1 MRARFPQLEPVSVFA
16 SPEQLPTVNM
26 VTDSVSPGSLYGG
39 VATASILSALLAA
52 RLSARLRI
60 VTRTEYGDA
69 ARIAKILKLNR
80 IRFEGPLEMLHV
92 GIGDDRSI
100 PVGDDD
106 IFVTTSW
113 WTTAPIV
120 GAIGHKRVVYL
131 LQEDERMFYSR
142 GYERLRC
149 SEVIADERLHTL
161 VNTEL
166 LFRYLADGPEPLAGL
181 RARAASFEPAFPDS
195 IFYDDPSERVRSR
208 KLNFLFYARPN
219 NQRNLYWRGME
230 AIELALLENILDPAR
245 WRFTFVGKDLPVPS
259 LPGDP
264 EWANYEN
271 LPWEDYARL
280 VRSAHV
286 GMSLIDTPHPS
297 YPPLDLAASG
307 AAVVTNTFGMTKMD
321 LTAFSK
327 NIITAPPTDRALA
340 DAIARAIVLQADTD
354 LLTANYRSARLER
367 DWEKALLPS
376 MEKVMSWTD
385 F

>member
-1 MRARFPQLEPVSVFA
+1 M
-16 SPEQLPTVNM
+16 
-26 VTDSVSPGSLYGG
+26 
-39 VATASILSALLAA
+39 
-52 RLSARLRI
+52 
-60 VTRTEYGDA
+60 
-69 ARIAKILKLNR
+69 
-80 IRFEGPLEMLHV
+80 
-92 GIGDDRSI
+92 
-100 PVGDDD
+100 
-106 IFVTTSW
+106 
-113 WTTAPIV
+113 
-120 GAIGHKRVVYL
+120 
-131 LQEDERMFYSR
+131 
-142 GYERLRC
+142 
-149 SEVIADERLHTL
+149 
-161 VNTEL
+161 
-166 LFRYLADGPEPLAGL
+166 
-181 RARAASFEPAFPDS
+181 
-195 IFYDDPSERVRSR
+195 RSR

-354 LLTANYRSARLER
+354 LLTANYRSPRLER